1 MTDIIVAVFIA
12 ALMLACFSG
21 DGHKDRRPFDGE
33 AYIDADF
40 EPVAEDEAPETG
52 RERKET

>member
-21 DGHKDRRPFDGE
+21 NGHKDRRPFDGE